1 MTAKTLRKRP
11 KSDQRAKNCDD
22 IVQLVHAA
30 LSGRT
35 RDVQIV
41 ARRLAKNEPNSERAT
56 ELTALL
62 SRRVTEH
69 TPFRRHNPPMPLDQD
84 SRLEL
89 LRVESPVV
97 LENEPVYASGV
108 QHDLARLLEE
118 HRSASTLRNRGLH
131 PTRTALFTGLPGV
144 GKTLAARWLARELDL
159 PLLTLDLSAV
169 MSSYLGRTG
178 GNVKAV
184 LEYAKA
190 TPSILLLDEL
200 DAIAKRRDDTH
211 ELGELKRL
219 VTVLLQEID
228 HWPNDRLMIAATN
241 HADLLDPAVWRRFEA
256 KLAFEPPDAKTLRA
270 FTRRLLVEEHAD
282 DQWIFVLSTVFA
294 GQSHNEI
301 EHYINRARRDVALGR
316 ETLDGALGHVV
327 GAHARSLGPDERQ
340 RIALVLVNDIGLS
353 QRSAHE
359 LTGVSRDT
367 LRKRLRAARG
377 EV

>member
-1 MTAKTLRKRP
+1 MSARTIRKRP
-11 KSDQRAKNCDD
+11 KSDQPGKKRDD

-41 ARRLAKNEPNSERAT
+41 ARRLARNEANSARAT
-56 ELTALL
+56 ELTDLL
-62 SRRVTEH
+62 SQRVAEH
-69 TPFRRHNPPMPLDQD
+69 APIRRHTPPMPLDQD
-84 SRLEL
+84 SRLDL
-89 LRVESPVV
+89 LRVEFPVA
-97 LENEPVYASGV
+97 LENEPVYAPDMR
-108 QHDLARLLEE
+108 QNLARLLEE
-118 HRSASTLRNRGLH
+118 YRGADALRGRGLH

-159 PLLTLDLSAV
+159 PLFTLDLSAV

-178 GNVKAV
+178 GNVKSV

-190 TPSILLLDEL
+190 TPSVLLLDEL

-228 HWPNDRLMIAATN
+228 HWPSDRLMIAATN
-241 HADLLDPAVWRRFEA
+241 HAELLDPAVWRRFEA
-256 KLAFEPPDAKTLRA
+256 KLAFEPPDTKTLQA
-270 FTRRLLVEEHAD
+270 FTRRLLVEENAD

-316 ETLDGALGHVV
+316 ETLDDALGQIA
-327 GAHARSLGPDERQ
+327 GIHARSLGSDERQ
-340 RIALVLVNDIGLS
+340 NIALVLVNDIGLS
-353 QRSAHE
+353 QRFAHE
-359 LTGVSRDT
+359 ITGVSRDT
-367 LRKRLRAARG
+367 LRKRLRASRSRA
-377 EV
+377 